1 VNERKKLKREKEKLK
16 QRKLEERRKRKVCPT
31 CGGEKSLYSK
41 ECHKCYLVRV
51 CSKESRAARSR
62 AYYQRYGKGIYIRKT
77 ERKKAIQQELRED
90 VLTYYS
96 VKAFPICAFCR
107 YEDKRGLEIGHI
119 EEKSWEKGRRS
130 GKALYE
136 HLRSLGFPEGYQVL
150 CRNCNWIKFLE
161 SQKREVGKT

>member
-1 VNERKKLKREKEKLK
+1 MNGRKKLKRREKE
-16 QRKLEERRKRKVCPT
+16 RKLEERRKRKVCPT
-31 CGGEKSLYSK
+31 CGGKKSLYSK

-77 ERKKAIQQELRED
+77 ERMKAIRQELKKD

-96 VKAFPICAFCR
+96 VKAFPICAFCGYDDIR
-107 YEDKRGLEIGHI
+107 ALELDHI
-119 EEKSWEKGRRS
+119 EEKSWEKGRRG
-130 GKALYE
+130 GKDLYK
-136 HLRSLGFPEGYQVL
+136 HLQSLGFPEGYQVL

-161 SQKREVGKT
+161 FQKGGEKWE